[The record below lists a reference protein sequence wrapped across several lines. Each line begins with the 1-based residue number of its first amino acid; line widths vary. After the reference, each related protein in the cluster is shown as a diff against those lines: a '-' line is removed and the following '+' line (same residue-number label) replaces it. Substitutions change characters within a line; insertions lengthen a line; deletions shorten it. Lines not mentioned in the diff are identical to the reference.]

1 MNHSGNSF
9 IQNRTFDEIE
19 VGDSAQLIRPLRT
32 ADIQLFAAISGDIN
46 PTHLDPEFAQSGQ
59 FRDIVGHS
67 LWGGTL
73 VSAILGTEFPG
84 PGTVYVSQSFN
95 FWRPVTVG
103 DTLTISVTCREKH
116 EHNHHLVFECRAVN
130 QSGVK
135 VMDGYAE
142 VAAPTQR
149 IRRPKVLPPE
159 VKIADREERFRRMLS
174 LTDGLPPIQIAV
186 ASPCDADSLRGPLQA
201 AVTGLV
207 TPILVGPDR
216 KIRALAEEQMLDLK
230 GIRIINVQDDNAAAD
245 VAVALCRDEGVSA
258 LMKGSL
264 STRDLMRAALSKTT
278 GLRGARRISHVA
290 VASVPAYPK
299 LLLVTDAAINI
310 APTLEE
316 KADIIQNAIDLA
328 HMMGLSEPRVAIL
341 AATDVV
347 DPKMPATL
355 DAAALCE
362 MAERGRIQGGLLA
375 GPLAFDKAVSP
386 RAAGIK
392 GIRSPVAGEADILV
406 VPSIEAGNIVARQL
420 EYLADALMGGIV
432 LGAKVPI
439 VLTTRADT
447 AQTRTVSCAIAQLI
461 HHHKTREAN
470 NP

>member
-1 MNHSGNSF
+1 MSHSGDPF

-19 VGDSAQLIRPLRT
+19 VGDSAQLTRTLST

-46 PTHLDPEFAQSGQ
+46 PTHLDTEFAQAGQ

-84 PGTVYVSQSFN
+84 PGTVYVSQNFN

-103 DTLTISVTCREKH
+103 DTITISVTCREKH
-116 EHNHHLVFECRAVN
+116 EHNHHIVFDCKAVN

-135 VMDGYAE
+135 VMDGCAE

-159 VKIADREERFRRMLS
+159 IKIADREERFRRMLS
-174 LTDGLPPIQIAV
+174 LVDGLPPIRLA
-186 ASPCDADSLRGPLQA
+186 AACPCDADSLRGPLQA
-201 AVTGLV
+201 AVLGLV
-207 TPILVGPDR
+207 TPILIGPDR
-216 KIRALAEEQMLDLK
+216 KIRAVAEEQMLDIK
-230 GIRIINVQDDNAAAD
+230 GIRIINVPDNFAAAET
-245 VAVALCRDEGVSA
+245 AVALCRDEGVSA

-264 STRDLMRAALSKTT
+264 STRDLMRAVLSKTA
-278 GLRGARRISHVA
+278 GLRGARRISHVS
-290 VASVPAYPK
+290 VASVPTYPK

-328 HMMGLSEPRVAIL
+328 EMMGIAAPRVALL
-341 AATDVV
+341 AATDTVN
-347 DPKMPATL
+347 PKMPATL

-362 MAERGRIQGGLLA
+362 MAEHGRIRGGLLA

-386 RAAGIK
+386 RAANIK
-392 GIRSPVAGEADILV
+392 GIRSPVAGDADILV
-406 VPSIEAGNIVARQL
+406 VPDIESGNIVVRQL

-432 LGAKVPI
+432 LGGRVPI

-461 HHHKTREAN
+461 HYHNSREAK
-470 NP
+470 

>member
-1 MNHSGNSF
+1 MSHSGDPF

-19 VGDSAQLIRPLRT
+19 TGDSAQLTRTLRT

-46 PTHLDPEFAQSGQ
+46 PTHLDTEFAQAGQ

-103 DTLTISVTCREKH
+103 DTITLSVTCREKH
-116 EHNHHLVFECRAVN
+116 EHNHHIVFDCKAVN

-135 VMDGYAE
+135 VMDGCAE

-149 IRRPKVLPPE
+149 IRRPRVLPPE
-159 VKIADREERFRRMLS
+159 IHIADREERFRRMLS
-174 LTDGLPPIQIAV
+174 FADGLPPIRIAV
-186 ASPCDADSLRGPLQA
+186 ACPCDAESLRGPLQA
-201 AVTGLV
+201 AVLGLV

-216 KIRALAEEQMLDLK
+216 GIRALAEEQMLDLK
-230 GIRIINVQDDNAAAD
+230 GIRIINAPDGAAAAGI
-245 VAVALCRDEGVSA
+245 AVALCRDEGVSA

-264 STRDLMRAALSKTT
+264 RTRDLMRAVLSKTA

-310 APTLEE
+310 APSLEE
-316 KADIIQNAIDLA
+316 KASIIQNAIDLA
-328 HMMGLSEPRVAIL
+328 AMMGIVCPKVAIL
-341 AATDVV
+341 AATDAVNS
-347 DPKMPATL
+347 KMPATL

-362 MAERGRIQGGLLA
+362 MAARGEIQGGLLA

-386 RAAGIK
+386 RAARIK
-392 GIRSPVAGEADILV
+392 GIDSPVAGEADILA
-406 VPSIEAGNIVARQL
+406 VPGIESGNIVVRQL

-432 LGAKVPI
+432 LGASVPI
-439 VLTTRADT
+439 VLTARADT

-461 HHHKTREAN
+461 HHHNSREAK
-470 NP
+470 

>member
-1 MNHSGNSF
+1 MSHSGDPF

-19 VGDSAQLIRPLRT
+19 VGDSAQLTRTLRT

-46 PTHLDPEFAQSGQ
+46 PTHLDTEFAQAGQ

-103 DTLTISVTCREKH
+103 DTITLSVTCREKH
-116 EHNHHLVFECRAVN
+116 EHNHHIVFDCKAVN

-135 VMDGYAE
+135 VMDGCAE

-149 IRRPKVLPPE
+149 IRRPRVLPPE
-159 VKIADREERFRRMLS
+159 IKIADREERFRRMLS
-174 LTDGLPPIQIAV
+174 LVDGLPPIPIAV
-186 ASPCDADSLRGPLQA
+186 ACPCDADSLRGPLQA
-201 AVTGLV
+201 AVLGLV

-216 KIRALAEEQMLDLK
+216 KIRAVAEEQMLDIK
-230 GIRIINVQDDNAAAD
+230 GIRIINVPDNLAAAET
-245 VAVALCRDEGVSA
+245 AVALCRDEGVSA

-264 STRDLMRAALSKTT
+264 STRDLMRAAFSKTA
-278 GLRGARRISHVA
+278 GLRGERRISHVF
-290 VASVPAYPK
+290 VASAPAYPK

-328 HMMGLSEPRVAIL
+328 EMMGIVEPKVALL
-341 AATDVV
+341 AATETVN
-347 DPKMPATL
+347 PKMPATL
-355 DAAALCE
+355 DAVALCE
-362 MAERGRIQGGLLA
+362 MAKHGKIRGGLLA

-392 GIRSPVAGEADILV
+392 GIHSPVAGNADILA
-406 VPSIEAGNIVARQL
+406 VPDIEAGNIIARQL

-432 LGAKVPI
+432 LGARVPV

-461 HHHKTREAN
+461 HHHNSSREAK
-470 NP
+470 

>member
-1 MNHSGNSF
+1 MNHSGDSF

-19 VGDSAQLIRPLRT
+19 VGDSAQLTRTLRT

-84 PGTVYVSQSFN
+84 PGTVYVSQNFN

-103 DTLTISVTCREKH
+103 DTLTISVTCSEKH
-116 EHNHHLVFECRAVN
+116 EHNHHLVFACKAVN

-135 VMDGYAE
+135 VMDGSAE

-159 VKIADREERFRRMLS
+159 IKIADREERFRRLLS
-174 LTDGLPPIQIAV
+174 LTDGLPPIRIAV
-186 ASPCDADSLRGPLQA
+186 ASPCDAESLRGPLQA

-207 TPILVGPDR
+207 TPLLVGPDR
-216 KIRALAEEQMLDLK
+216 RIRAVAEEQMLDLN
-230 GIRIINVQDDNAAAD
+230 GIRIINVPDDRAAAE
-245 VAVALCRDEGVSA
+245 ASVALCRDEGVGA

-264 STRDLMRAALSKTT
+264 STRELMRAVLSKSA
-278 GLRGARRISHVA
+278 GLRGARRISHVSI
-290 VASVPAYPK
+290 ASVPAYPK

-316 KADIIQNAIDLA
+316 KADIVQNAIDLA
-328 HMMGLSEPRVAIL
+328 RIMGVVDPRVALL
-341 AATDVV
+341 AATEAIN
-347 DPKMPATL
+347 PKMPATQ
-355 DAAALCE
+355 DAAALCD
-362 MAERGRIQGGLLA
+362 MAARGRIQGGLLA
-375 GPLAFDKAVSP
+375 GPLSFDKAVSP
-386 RAAGIK
+386 RAANIK
-392 GIRSPVAGEADILV
+392 DIRSPVAGNADILV
-406 VPSIEAGNIVARQL
+406 APDIEAANITIGQL
-420 EYLADALMGGIV
+420 EYLADALMAGIV
-432 LGAKVPI
+432 LGARVPI

-461 HHHKTREAN
+461 HHHNSKETR
-470 NP
+470 PT

>member
-1 MNHSGNSF
+1 MSHSGDPF
-9 IQNRTFDEIE
+9 IQNRTFEEIE
-19 VGDSAQLIRPLRT
+19 VGDSAQLTRTLRT
-32 ADIQLFAAISGDIN
+32 SDIQLFAAISGDIN
-46 PTHLDPEFAQSGQ
+46 PTHLDPEFAQAGQ

-103 DTLTISVTCREKH
+103 DTVTISVTCREKH
-116 EHNHHLVFECRAVN
+116 EHNNHIVFDCKAIN

-135 VMDGYAE
+135 VMDGCAE

-159 VKIADREERFRRMLS
+159 IKIADREERFRRMLS
-174 LTDGLPPIQIAV
+174 LVDGLPPIQIAV
-186 ASPCDADSLRGPLQA
+186 VCPCDADSLRGSLQA
-201 AVTGLV
+201 ALLGLV

-216 KIRALAEEQMLDLK
+216 KIRALAEEQMLDIK
-230 GIRIINVQDDNAAAD
+230 GIRIINVPDNAAAAET
-245 VAVALCRDEGVSA
+245 AVALCRDEGVSA

-264 STRDLMRAALSKTT
+264 STRDLMRAVLSKTA
-278 GLRGARRISHVA
+278 GLCGERRISHVF
-290 VASVPAYPK
+290 VASAPAYPK

-328 HMMGLSEPRVAIL
+328 EMMGIVEPKVAIL
-341 AATDVV
+341 AATEAVN
-347 DPKMPATL
+347 PEMPATL
-355 DAAALCE
+355 DAVALCE
-362 MAERGRIQGGLLA
+362 MAEYGKIRGGLLA
-375 GPLAFDKAVSP
+375 GPLAFDKAVSS
-386 RAAGIK
+386 RAASIK
-392 GIRSPVAGEADILV
+392 GIDSPVAGNADILA
-406 VPSIEAGNIVARQL
+406 VPDIEAGNIIARQL

-432 LGAKVPI
+432 LGARVPI

-461 HHHKTREAN
+461 HHHNSSREAK
-470 NP
+470 